1 MFTPPDQLNVYPVKS
16 LLHLFLWGGACL
28 SGVKSF
34 LHLFLWGGAYFI
46 GVLQKWKETN
56 FAECPNSNHYRFFN
70 KIGKPPADLFSIRLF
85 LAAKKAGAPNAA
97 IQLNRNNMLYF

>member
-1 MFTPPDQLNVYPVKS
+1 MAKRATKINVTQKKSSANSACPVKYLPNEMFTPLAQLNVYPVKS

-56 FAECPNSNHYRFFN
+56 
-70 KIGKPPADLFSIRLF
+70 LT
-85 LAAKKAGAPNAA
+85 
-97 IQLNRNNMLYF
+97 